1 MKKTIKIII
10 ALGVLVVV
18 AATVLTVSLIA
29 GDGGKGNGNTEPS
42 SLYTLAPSTV
52 SPTLAN
58 DTEAWVD
65 LDLLASELATASDT
79 TDTSDTS
86 STSEVLTTLNS
97 YQPLTTIIYVYETV
111 VATAVPSTTQNVTQN
126 ELTEKETSNVMA
138 EPEMTEFKYT
148 IDSQSKTATLDK
160 YLGDSSVVWLPETV
174 GGYEV
179 TAIGDK
185 CFENASM
192 TAVCI
197 REGVK
202 TIGNSAFL
210 NCKNLTNITFLG
222 VPYTVTVGDNA
233 FKNCAKLK
241 TINLPAASSIGKF
254 AFDGC
259 KSLETI
265 TLKDGTES
273 IGDYCFTNCTNLKS
287 ITIPESVTYIGT
299 GAFSNPNEN
308 LVIKCVK
315 GSVADDKAAQYEIK
329 TEYVG

>member
-1 MKKTIKIII
+1 MKKTTKIII
-10 ALGVLVVV
+10 ALGALVVV

-29 GDGGKGNGNTEPS
+29 GKGGKENSNTEPQ

-52 SPTLAN
+52 SPTLADN
-58 DTEAWVD
+58 TEAWVD

-86 STSEVLTTLNS
+86 SVSDVSTSANV
-97 YQPLTTIIYVYETV
+97 YQPLTTIVYVYESV
-111 VATAVPSTTQNVTQN
+111 VQTPVTSATQKVTQN
-126 ELTEKETSNVMA
+126 ELTEKSTSNVMA
-138 EPEMTEFKYT
+138 EPEMSEFKYT
-148 IDSQSKTATLDK
+148 INSQTKSVTLNK

-185 CFENASM
+185 CFENSDI

-197 REGVK
+197 REGVRQ
-202 TIGNSAFL
+202 IGAGAFL
-210 NCKNLTNITFLG
+210 NCKSLTSVTFLG

-233 FKNCAKLK
+233 FKNCTKLK

-259 KSLETI
+259 KSLETV

-273 IGDYCFTNCTNLKS
+273 LGDYCFTNCTNLKTV
-287 ITIPESVTYIGT
+287 TIPESVTYIGT
-299 GAFSNPNEN
+299 GAFSNPNAN
-308 LVIKCVK
+308 LVIRCVK
-315 GSVADDKAAQYEIK
+315 GSVADDKAAQYDIK
-329 TEYVG
+329 TEYID